1 MHPSP
6 ILYGIAIFRTFLFE
20 EYLPFSFTLRIPPL
34 AHVTRLVHKI
44 GLPSSPL
51 ASPMRS
57 LRPRPACL
65 ATKTSSTAM
74 PAASL
79 PSYLTQWPAPPRLRC
94 QRPTLHSFLSSTW
107 SIWSVVL
114 CASFGFARVIVF
126 SIEGRNL
133 EITYWGLLGI
143 IGNYSYTS
151 SLLPSI
157 IRFQLTITY
166 RSVSATLLNWLLNA
180 LESRSADCQVCWDG
194 VLTLV
199 GHLINRK
206 AAFFAIAFTRY
217 VFCTGGP

>member
-6 ILYGIAIFRTFLFE
+6 ILCGIAIFRTLLFE

-79 PSYLTQWPAPPRLRC
+79 PSYLTQWPAPRRLRC
-94 QRPTLHSFLSSTW
+94 QRPTLRVLISLLYLVDLVSRVVRLLRICQGQKSSQLKVG
-107 SIWSVVL
+107 IWKLHIGDCWES
-114 CASFGFARVIVF
+114 
-126 SIEGRNL
+126 L
-133 EITYWGLLGI
+133 EITRI
-143 IGNYSYTS
+143 R
-151 SLLPSI
+151 LPSSP
-157 IRFQLTITY
+157 L
-166 RSVSATLLNWLLNA
+166 
-180 LESRSADCQVCWDG
+180 
-194 VLTLV
+194 
-199 GHLINRK
+199 
-206 AAFFAIAFTRY
+206 
-217 VFCTGGP
+217 